1 MLRIEE
7 FKSAIRKGI
16 ARSNLYRVDLPFI
29 PGGGDATTAER
40 NYLCKAVNLPGRQ
53 ITTNERQYGVKAEKM
68 PYGFLH
74 DDVSLTFNVTNDYAL
89 KLYFEAW
96 QARNINPVTYEL
108 SYKSNYAKNVNI
120 HQLDHNENVI
130 YTCKL
135 LEAYPTTMNA
145 IQLSDEQN
153 GLVEI
158 NVQLSFK
165 DWRPE

>member
-1 MLRIEE
+1 
-7 FKSAIRKGI
+7 
-16 ARSNLYRVDLPFI
+16 
-29 PGGGDATTAER
+29 
-40 NYLCKAVNLPGRQ
+40 
-53 ITTNERQYGVKAEKM
+53 M

-96 QARNINPVTYEL
+96 QARIINPVTYEL